1 MISRQDLQLKNE
13 WWVNG
18 QYKIEESQWIKRDL
32 FFLLK
37 DNLNHSLMLNIV
49 GLRRVGKSTLL
60 KQLIA
65 GFLEQKINP
74 QNIFYFLFDY
84 ASQIKKAEFLDEV
97 LSFYFREIL
106 NKPGLQLDER
116 VYVFLDEVQYIEDW
130 QAVLKKYYDL
140 SNKKIKFIVT
150 GSQSVLLKGKH
161 KESLAGRIFDYYL
174 PPLSFSEFLR
184 INREETGD
192 FEKFDLFDLPEK
204 FTLLSGYNAFS
215 GQKIADLSREYL
227 IAGQFPESRQFS
239 SVEQKHEYV
248 RDSVLGKVLQDC
260 ISIFKIDKADEFK
273 LFAFQLINN
282 IGSVFELKNIGR
294 EIAVSQITL
303 DKYMEYLRDSYVVE
317 VLFKYHKSLIK
328 KGRIMKKLYT
338 PCVNFNS
345 ALNRYK
351 ESHIDE
357 IPQAFGKI
365 IENIIYNVL
374 ARKYKNDGLTD
385 NLSFWRQGEKEID
398 FIVVKNGKQLPIE
411 VKFSKSMDF
420 KELTTLIDYIGKKKL
435 EYGIVITRHEIDKKI
450 IKGQTIYFI
459 PYYLVLLME

>member
-1 MISRQDLQLKNE
+1 MISRQDLELKNE
-13 WWVNG
+13 WWVNN
-18 QYKIEESQWIKRDL
+18 QYKIEEAKWPRRDL
-32 FFLLK
+32 FSLLK
-37 DNLNHSLMLNIV
+37 DNIDHSLMLNIV
-49 GLRRVGKSTLL
+49 GLRRVGKSTML

-65 GFLEQKINP
+65 EFLERKIKP

-116 VYVFLDEVQYIEDW
+116 AYILLDEVQYIEDW

-150 GSQSVLLKGKH
+150 GSQSVLLKGKY

-174 PPLSFSEFLR
+174 PPLSFPEFLR
-184 INREETGD
+184 INKEDIKT
-192 FEKFDLFDLPEK
+192 FEKFDLFELPNI
-204 FTLLSGYNAFS
+204 FTALSGYNTYY
-215 GQKIADLSREYL
+215 GKKIADLSREYL

-239 SVEQKHEYV
+239 SVERKHEYV
-248 RDSVLGKVLQDC
+248 ADAVLGKVLQDC
-260 ISIFKIDKADEFK
+260 INIFKIDKTDEFK
-273 LFAFQLINN
+273 LFAYQLINN
-282 IGSVFELKNIGR
+282 IGSIFELKNIGR
-294 EIAVSQITL
+294 EIAVSQMTL

-317 VLFKYHKSLIK
+317 ILYKYHKSPIK

-351 ESHIDE
+351 ENHIDE

-365 IENIIYNVL
+365 IENVIYNVL
-374 ARKYKNDGLTD
+374 ARKYKGGELMDS
-385 NLSFWRQGEKEID
+385 LSFWRQGEKEID
-398 FIVVKNGKQLPIE
+398 FIAIKNKKQLAIE
-411 VKFSKSMDF
+411 VKFSNKINF
-420 KELTTLIDYIGKKKL
+420 KDLNTITNYIGKKKL
-435 EYGIVITRHEIDKKI
+435 EYGVVVTRNEIDKKTI
-450 IKGQTIYFI
+450 NGQTVYFI
-459 PYYLVLLME
+459 PYYLVLLTE